1 MNNFKVNSKNNSSI
15 LNNFFQ
21 GNKLPI
27 IITAIFFFSMFYVAF
42 IVADNTIWNQ
52 DGIWYYITGKEFFDG
67 NSHNIQII
75 NAPLGTPIIYAVLDD
90 LFGMPSETAKS
101 LSLISGT
108 VIVLFS
114 YFITKNIFGAKIAII
129 TQIIVAVNA
138 KLHFLSVLA
147 LNELMPIALIISSF
161 YFLTKNELKNSDF
174 VIIGILLGLSFML
187 RYQAILV
194 ILGIVIFLFIRNKKI
209 RSNALKS
216 GILILVF
223 LTTASPILI
232 FNYMEYENPM
242 ENNGA
247 SYLMLSLFQFQ
258 NSEWRESITE
268 MREEGL
274 ISLILEDPYLFAQ
287 NYFYNLF
294 SHNPNRLFN
303 FGVLDNLSV
312 FPPIPILGFI
322 TVVLGFLYTIKISKD
337 KTTWITISAFTLIA
351 LLVFFVV
358 DLASGA
364 STTGSSEYI
373 SPLAK
378 SSGIAI
384 QYYFAL
390 VFIPLLILGIFSV
403 KKIQRNLLPLF
414 IVSIIFFFSLSIIPV
429 YRSYHFFLL
438 LIPLSI
444 LNSIFIYEV
453 LPKFVYR
460 LTSLLKERN

>member
-1 MNNFKVNSKNNSSI
+1 MNDFKPSSKNNSSA
-15 LNNFFQ
+15 LNYFFQ

-174 VIIGILLGLSFML
+174 IIMGVLLGLSFML
-187 RYQAILV
+187 RYPAILI

-242 ENNGA
+242 ENDT
-247 SYLMLSLFQFQ
+247 SYLLLSLFQFQ
-258 NSEWRESITE
+258 NPEWRESISE

-274 ISLILEDPYLFAQ
+274 ISFIL
-287 NYFYNLF
+287 
-294 SHNPNRLFN
+294 
-303 FGVLDNLSV
+303 
-312 FPPIPILGFI
+312 
-322 TVVLGFLYTIKISKD
+322 
-337 KTTWITISAFTLIA
+337 
-351 LLVFFVV
+351 
-358 DLASGA
+358 
-364 STTGSSEYI
+364 
-373 SPLAK
+373 
-378 SSGIAI
+378 
-384 QYYFAL
+384 
-390 VFIPLLILGIFSV
+390 
-403 KKIQRNLLPLF
+403 
-414 IVSIIFFFSLSIIPV
+414 
-429 YRSYHFFLL
+429 
-438 LIPLSI
+438 
-444 LNSIFIYEV
+444 
-453 LPKFVYR
+453 
-460 LTSLLKERN
+460 

>member
-1 MNNFKVNSKNNSSI
+1 MNDFKPSSKNDSRI
-15 LNNFFQ
+15 LNYFFQ

-27 IITAIFFFSMFYVAF
+27 IITAIFFFSMLYISFVHH
-42 IVADNTIWNQ
+42 IIWTEQ
-52 DGIWYYITGKEFFDG
+52 DGIWYYQTGIEFFDG

-75 NAPLGTPIIYAVLDD
+75 NAPLGGPIIYAALDS
-90 LFGMPSETAKS
+90 LFGMPFEAAKS

-108 VIVLFS
+108 AIVLFS
-114 YFITKNIFGAKIAII
+114 YFITKNIFGAKVAVI
-129 TQIIVAVNA
+129 TQIIVAVNP
-138 KLHFLSVLA
+138 KLHFLSISA
-147 LNELMPIALIISSF
+147 LNELMSIALIISSF

-174 VIIGILLGLSFML
+174 IIMGILLGLSFML
-187 RYQAILV
+187 RYPAILI
-194 ILGIVIFLFIRNKKI
+194 ILGIVIFLFIRNRKM
-209 RSNALKS
+209 RNNALKS

-232 FNYMEYENPM
+232 FNYVTYENPM
-242 ENNGA
+242 ENDT
-247 SYLMLSLFQFQ
+247 SYLLLSLFQFQ
-258 NSEWRESITE
+258 NPEWRESISE

-312 FPPIPILGFI
+312 FPPIPVLGFI
-322 TVVLGFLYTIKISKD
+322 TVVLGFLYTVKISKD
-337 KTTWITISAFTLIA
+337 KSTWIRISAFTLVA

-358 DLASGA
+358 ALSSGA
-364 STTGSSEYI
+364 NTTDSSEYI
-373 SPLAK
+373 SPVAK
-378 SSGIAI
+378 SSGIAN

-390 VFIPLLILGIFSV
+390 VFIPLLILGIFSL
-403 KKIQRNLLPLF
+403 KKIQKNLLPLF
-414 IVSIIFFFSLSIIPV
+414 IVSIILFFVLSIIPV
-429 YRSYHFFLL
+429 YRSYHFLIL

-460 LTSLLKERN
+460 LKNLQRVRN

>member
-114 YFITKNIFGAKIAII
+114 YFITKNILGVKVAVI
-129 TQIIVAVNA
+129 TQIIVAVNP
-138 KLHFLSVLA
+138 KLHFLSISA
-147 LNELMPIALIISSF
+147 LNELMSIALIISSF

-174 VIIGILLGLSFML
+174 IIMGILLGLSFML
-187 RYQAILV
+187 RYPAILI
-194 ILGIVIFLFIRNKKI
+194 ILGIVIFLFIRNRKM
-209 RSNALKS
+209 RNNALKS

-232 FNYMEYENPM
+232 FNYVTYENPM
-242 ENNGA
+242 ENDT
-247 SYLMLSLFQFQ
+247 SYLLLSLFQFQ
-258 NSEWRESITE
+258 NPEWRESISE

-294 SHNPNRLFN
+294 SHNPSKLFN

-312 FPPIPILGFI
+312 FPPIPVLGFI
-322 TVVLGFLYTIKISKD
+322 TVVLGFLYTVKISKD
-337 KTTWITISAFTLIA
+337 KTTWIRISAFTLIA

-373 SPLAK
+373 SPAAK
-378 SSGIAI
+378 SSDIAN

-390 VFIPLLILGIFSV
+390 VFIPLLILGIFSL

-414 IVSIIFFFSLSIIPV
+414 IVSIILFFVLSIIPV
-429 YRSYHFFLL
+429 YRSYHFLIL

-460 LTSLLKERN
+460 LKNLQRVRN

>member
-1 MNNFKVNSKNNSSI
+1 MNDFKPSSKNDSRISNY
-15 LNNFFQ
+15 FFQ

-27 IITAIFFFSMFYVAF
+27 IITAIFFFSMLYISFVYH
-42 IVADNTIWNQ
+42 TIWTEQ
-52 DGIWYYITGKEFFDG
+52 DGIWYYQTGIEFFDG

-75 NAPLGTPIIYAVLDD
+75 NAPLGGPIIYAALDS
-90 LFGMPSETAKS
+90 LFGMPFEAAKS

-114 YFITKNIFGAKIAII
+114 YFITKNILGVKVAVI
-129 TQIIVAVNA
+129 TQIIVAVNP
-138 KLHFLSVLA
+138 KLHFLSISA
-147 LNELMPIALIISSF
+147 LNELMSIALIISSF

-174 VIIGILLGLSFML
+174 IIMGILLGLSFML
-187 RYQAILV
+187 RYPAILI
-194 ILGIVIFLFIRNKKI
+194 ILGIVIFLFIRNRKI
-209 RSNALKS
+209 RYNALKS

-232 FNYMEYENPM
+232 FNYVTYENPM
-242 ENNGA
+242 ENDT
-247 SYLMLSLFQFQ
+247 SYLLLSLFQFQ
-258 NSEWRESITE
+258 NPEWRESISE

-274 ISLILEDPYLFAQ
+274 ISLILEDPYLFTQ

-294 SHNPNRLFN
+294 SHNPSKLFN

-312 FPPIPILGFI
+312 FPPIPVLGFI
-322 TVVLGFLYTIKISKD
+322 TVVLGFLYTVKISKD
-337 KTTWITISAFTLIA
+337 KTTWIRISAFTLIA

-358 DLASGA
+358 ALSSGA
-364 STTGSSEYI
+364 NTTDSSEYI
-373 SPLAK
+373 SPVAK
-378 SSGIAI
+378 SSGIAN

-390 VFIPLLILGIFSV
+390 VFIPLLILGIFSL

-414 IVSIIFFFSLSIIPV
+414 IVSIILFFVLSIIPV
-429 YRSYHFFLL
+429 YRSYHFLIL

-460 LTSLLKERN
+460 LKNLEKVRN

>member
-1 MNNFKVNSKNNSSI
+1 MNDFKPSSKNDSRISNY
-15 LNNFFQ
+15 FFQ

-27 IITAIFFFSMFYVAF
+27 IITAIFFFSMLYISFVHH
-42 IVADNTIWNQ
+42 IIWTEQ
-52 DGIWYYITGKEFFDG
+52 DGIWYYQTGIEFFDG

-75 NAPLGTPIIYAVLDD
+75 NAPLGGPIIYAALDS
-90 LFGMPSETAKS
+90 LFGMPFEAAKS

-114 YFITKNIFGAKIAII
+114 YFITKNIFGVKVAVI
-129 TQIIVAVNA
+129 TQIIVAVNP
-138 KLHFLSVLA
+138 KLHFLSISA
-147 LNELMPIALIISSF
+147 LNELMSIALIISSF

-174 VIIGILLGLSFML
+174 IIMGILLGLSFML
-187 RYQAILV
+187 RYPAILI
-194 ILGIVIFLFIRNKKI
+194 ILGIVIFLFIRNRKI
-209 RSNALKS
+209 RHNAIKS

-232 FNYMEYENPM
+232 FNYMEYEDPM
-242 ENNGA
+242 ENDGA

-258 NSEWRESITE
+258 NSEWRESIGE
-268 MREEGL
+268 IREEGL

-294 SHNPNRLFN
+294 SHNPSRLFN
-303 FGVLDNLSV
+303 FGMLDNISI
-312 FPPIPILGFI
+312 FPPIPVLGFI
-322 TVVLGFLYTIKISKD
+322 TVALGFLYTIKISKD
-337 KTTWITISAFTLIA
+337 KKTWITISAFTLLTI
-351 LLVFFVV
+351 LLVFFVSE
-358 DLASGA
+358 LANGTNTVS
-364 STTGSSEYI
+364 SSEYI
-373 SPLAK
+373 SPIAK
-378 SSGIAI
+378 SSGIAT
-384 QYYFAL
+384 QYYFVL
-390 VFIPLLILGIFSV
+390 VFVPLLLLGIFSV

-460 LTSLLKERN
+460 LKNLQRVRN

>member
-1 MNNFKVNSKNNSSI
+1 LNDFKPSSKNDSRISNY
-15 LNNFFQ
+15 FFQ

-27 IITAIFFFSMFYVAF
+27 IITAIFFFSMLYISFVHH
-42 IVADNTIWNQ
+42 TIWTEQ
-52 DGIWYYITGKEFFDG
+52 DGIWYYQTGIEFFDG

-75 NAPLGTPIIYAVLDD
+75 NAPLGGPIIYAALDS
-90 LFGMPSETAKS
+90 LFGMPFEAAKS

-114 YFITKNIFGAKIAII
+114 YFITKNIFGVKVAVI
-129 TQIIVAVNA
+129 TQIIVAVNP
-138 KLHFLSVLA
+138 KLHFLSISA
-147 LNELMPIALIISSF
+147 LNELMSIALIISSF

-174 VIIGILLGLSFML
+174 IIMGVLLGLSFML
-187 RYQAILV
+187 RYPAILI
-194 ILGIVIFLFIRNKKI
+194 ILGIVIFLFIRNRKI
-209 RSNALKS
+209 RYNALKS

-232 FNYMEYENPM
+232 FNYVTYENPM
-242 ENNGA
+242 ENDT
-247 SYLMLSLFQFQ
+247 SYLLLSLFQFQ
-258 NSEWRESITE
+258 NPEWRESISE

-274 ISLILEDPYLFAQ
+274 ISLILEDPYLFTQ

-294 SHNPNRLFN
+294 SHNPSKLFN
-303 FGVLDNLSV
+303 FGELDNLSV
-312 FPPIPILGFI
+312 FPPIPVLGFI
-322 TVVLGFLYTIKISKD
+322 TVVLGFLYTVKISKD
-337 KTTWITISAFTLIA
+337 KTTWIRISAFTLIA

-373 SPLAK
+373 SPAAK
-378 SSGIAI
+378 SSDIAN

-390 VFIPLLILGIFSV
+390 VFIPLLILGIFSL

-414 IVSIIFFFSLSIIPV
+414 IVSIILFFVLSIIPV
-429 YRSYHFFLL
+429 YRSYHFLIL

-460 LTSLLKERN
+460 LKNLQRVRN

>member
-1 MNNFKVNSKNNSSI
+1 MNDFKPSSKNDSRISNY
-15 LNNFFQ
+15 FFQ

-27 IITAIFFFSMFYVAF
+27 IITAIFFFSMLYISFVHH
-42 IVADNTIWNQ
+42 TIWTEQ
-52 DGIWYYITGKEFFDG
+52 DGIWYYQTGIEFFDG

-75 NAPLGTPIIYAVLDD
+75 NAPLGGPIIYAALDS
-90 LFGMPSETAKS
+90 LFGMPFEAAKS

-114 YFITKNIFGAKIAII
+114 YFITKNILGVKVAVI
-129 TQIIVAVNA
+129 TQIIVAVNP
-138 KLHFLSVLA
+138 KLHFLSISA
-147 LNELMPIALIISSF
+147 LNELMSIALIISSF

-174 VIIGILLGLSFML
+174 IIMGILLGLSFML
-187 RYQAILV
+187 RYPAILI
-194 ILGIVIFLFIRNKKI
+194 ILGIVIFLFIRNRKI
-209 RSNALKS
+209 RYNALKS

-232 FNYMEYENPM
+232 FNYVTYENPM
-242 ENNGA
+242 ENDT
-247 SYLMLSLFQFQ
+247 SYLLLSLFQFQ
-258 NSEWRESITE
+258 NPEWRESISE

-274 ISLILEDPYLFAQ
+274 ISLILEDPYLFTQ

-294 SHNPNRLFN
+294 SHNPSKLFN

-312 FPPIPILGFI
+312 FPPIPVLGFI
-322 TVVLGFLYTIKISKD
+322 TVVLGFLYTVKISKD
-337 KTTWITISAFTLIA
+337 KTTWIRISAFTLIA

-373 SPLAK
+373 SPAAK
-378 SSGIAI
+378 SSDIAN

-390 VFIPLLILGIFSV
+390 VFIPLLILGIFSL
-403 KKIQRNLLPLF
+403 KKIQKNFLPLF
-414 IVSIIFFFSLSIIPV
+414 IVSIVLIFSLAIIPA
-429 YRSYHFFLL
+429 YRSYHFLFL
-438 LIPLSI
+438 LIPFSI

-460 LTSLLKERN
+460 LKNLQRVRN

>member
-1 MNNFKVNSKNNSSI
+1 MNDFKPSSKNDSRI
-15 LNNFFQ
+15 LNYFFQ

-27 IITAIFFFSMFYVAF
+27 IITAIFFFSMLYISFVHH
-42 IVADNTIWNQ
+42 IIWTEQ
-52 DGIWYYITGKEFFDG
+52 DGIWYYQTGIEFFDG

-75 NAPLGTPIIYAVLDD
+75 NAPLGGPIIYAALDS
-90 LFGMPSETAKS
+90 LFGMPFEAAKS

-108 VIVLFS
+108 VIVLIS
-114 YFITKNIFGAKIAII
+114 YFITKNIFGAKVAVI
-129 TQIIVAVNA
+129 TQIIVAVNP
-138 KLHFLSVLA
+138 KLHFLSISA
-147 LNELMPIALIISSF
+147 LNELMSIALIISSF

-174 VIIGILLGLSFML
+174 IIMGILLGLSFML
-187 RYQAILV
+187 RYPAILI
-194 ILGIVIFLFIRNKKI
+194 ILGIVIFLFIRNRKM
-209 RSNALKS
+209 RNNALKS

-232 FNYMEYENPM
+232 FNYVTYENPM
-242 ENNGA
+242 ENDT
-247 SYLMLSLFQFQ
+247 SYLLLSLFQFQ
-258 NSEWRESITE
+258 NPEWRESISE

-312 FPPIPILGFI
+312 FPPIPVLGFI
-322 TVVLGFLYTIKISKD
+322 TVVLGFLYTVKISKD
-337 KTTWITISAFTLIA
+337 KSTWIRISAFTLIA

-358 DLASGA
+358 ALSSGA
-364 STTGSSEYI
+364 NTTDSSEYI
-373 SPLAK
+373 SPVAK
-378 SSGIAI
+378 SSGIAN

-390 VFIPLLILGIFSV
+390 VFIPLLILGIFSL
-403 KKIQRNLLPLF
+403 KKIQKNLLPLF
-414 IVSIIFFFSLSIIPV
+414 IVSIILFFVLSIIPV
-429 YRSYHFFLL
+429 YRSYHFLIL

-460 LTSLLKERN
+460 LKNLQRVRN

>member
-1 MNNFKVNSKNNSSI
+1 MNDFKPSSKNDSRI
-15 LNNFFQ
+15 LNYFFQ

-27 IITAIFFFSMFYVAF
+27 IITAIFFFSMLYISFVHH
-42 IVADNTIWNQ
+42 IIWTEQ
-52 DGIWYYITGKEFFDG
+52 DGIWYYQTGIEFFDG

-75 NAPLGTPIIYAVLDD
+75 NAPLGGPIIYAALDS
-90 LFGMPSETAKS
+90 LFGMPFEAAKS

-114 YFITKNIFGAKIAII
+114 YFITKNILGVKVAVI
-129 TQIIVAVNA
+129 TQIIVAVNP
-138 KLHFLSVLA
+138 KLHFLSISA
-147 LNELMPIALIISSF
+147 LNELMSIALIISSF

-174 VIIGILLGLSFML
+174 IIMGILLGLSFML
-187 RYQAILV
+187 RYPAILI
-194 ILGIVIFLFIRNKKI
+194 ILGIVIFLFIRNRKM
-209 RSNALKS
+209 RNNALKS

-232 FNYMEYENPM
+232 FNYVTYENPM
-242 ENNGA
+242 ENDT
-247 SYLMLSLFQFQ
+247 SYLLLSLFQFQ
-258 NSEWRESITE
+258 NPEWRESISE

-312 FPPIPILGFI
+312 FPPIPVLGFI
-322 TVVLGFLYTIKISKD
+322 TVVLGFLYTVKISKD
-337 KTTWITISAFTLIA
+337 KSTWIRISAFTLIA

-358 DLASGA
+358 ALSSGA
-364 STTGSSEYI
+364 NTTDSSEYI
-373 SPLAK
+373 SPVAK
-378 SSGIAI
+378 SSGIAN

-390 VFIPLLILGIFSV
+390 VFIPLLILGIFSL
-403 KKIQRNLLPLF
+403 KKIQKNLLPLF
-414 IVSIIFFFSLSIIPV
+414 IVSIILFFVLSIIPV
-429 YRSYHFFLL
+429 YRSYHFLIL

-460 LTSLLKERN
+460 LKNLQRVRN

>member
-1 MNNFKVNSKNNSSI
+1 MNDFKPSSKNDSRI
-15 LNNFFQ
+15 LNYFFQ

-27 IITAIFFFSMFYVAF
+27 IITAIFFFSMLYISFVHH
-42 IVADNTIWNQ
+42 IIWTEQ
-52 DGIWYYITGKEFFDG
+52 DGIWYYQTGIEFFDG

-75 NAPLGTPIIYAVLDD
+75 NAPLGGPIIYAALDS
-90 LFGMPSETAKS
+90 LFGMPFEAAKS

-108 VIVLFS
+108 AIVLFS
-114 YFITKNIFGAKIAII
+114 YFITKNIFGAKVAVI
-129 TQIIVAVNA
+129 TQIIVAVNP
-138 KLHFLSVLA
+138 KLHFLSISA
-147 LNELMPIALIISSF
+147 LNELMSIALIISSF

-174 VIIGILLGLSFML
+174 IIMGILLGLSFML
-187 RYQAILV
+187 RYPAILI
-194 ILGIVIFLFIRNKKI
+194 ILGIVIFLFIRNRKM
-209 RSNALKS
+209 RNNALKS

-232 FNYMEYENPM
+232 FNYVTYENPM
-242 ENNGA
+242 ENDT
-247 SYLMLSLFQFQ
+247 SYLLLSLFQFQ
-258 NSEWRESITE
+258 NPEWRESISE

-312 FPPIPILGFI
+312 FPPIPVLGFI
-322 TVVLGFLYTIKISKD
+322 TVVLGFLYTVKISKD
-337 KTTWITISAFTLIA
+337 KSTWIRISAFTLIA

-358 DLASGA
+358 ALSSGA
-364 STTGSSEYI
+364 NTTDSSEYI
-373 SPLAK
+373 SPVAK
-378 SSGIAI
+378 SSGIAN

-390 VFIPLLILGIFSV
+390 VFIPLLILGIFSL
-403 KKIQRNLLPLF
+403 KKIQKNLLPLF
-414 IVSIIFFFSLSIIPV
+414 IVSIILFFVLSIIPV
-429 YRSYHFFLL
+429 YRSYHFLIL

-460 LTSLLKERN
+460 LKNLQRVRN

>member
-1 MNNFKVNSKNNSSI
+1 MNDFKPSSKNDSRISNY
-15 LNNFFQ
+15 FFQ

-27 IITAIFFFSMFYVAF
+27 IITAIFFFSMLYISFVHH
-42 IVADNTIWNQ
+42 TIWTEQ
-52 DGIWYYITGKEFFDG
+52 DGIWYYQTGIEFFDG

-75 NAPLGTPIIYAVLDD
+75 NAPLGGPIIYAALDS
-90 LFGMPSETAKS
+90 LFGMPFEAAKS

-114 YFITKNIFGAKIAII
+114 YFITKNILGVKVAVI
-129 TQIIVAVNA
+129 TQIIVAVNP
-138 KLHFLSVLA
+138 KLHFLSISA
-147 LNELMPIALIISSF
+147 LNELMSIALIISSF

-174 VIIGILLGLSFML
+174 IIMGILLGLSFML
-187 RYQAILV
+187 RYPAILI
-194 ILGIVIFLFIRNKKI
+194 ILGIVIFLFIRNRKI
-209 RSNALKS
+209 RYNALKS

-232 FNYMEYENPM
+232 FNYVTYENPM
-242 ENNGA
+242 ENDT
-247 SYLMLSLFQFQ
+247 SYLLLSLFQFQ
-258 NSEWRESITE
+258 NPEWRESISE

-274 ISLILEDPYLFAQ
+274 ISLILEDPYLFTQ

-294 SHNPNRLFN
+294 SHNPSKLFN

-312 FPPIPILGFI
+312 FPPIPVLGFI
-322 TVVLGFLYTIKISKD
+322 TVVLGFLYTVKISKD
-337 KTTWITISAFTLIA
+337 KTTWIRISAFTLIA

-373 SPLAK
+373 SPAAK
-378 SSGIAI
+378 SSDIAN

-390 VFIPLLILGIFSV
+390 VFIPLLILGIFSL

-414 IVSIIFFFSLSIIPV
+414 IVSIILFFVLSIIPV
-429 YRSYHFFLL
+429 YRSYHFLIL

-460 LTSLLKERN
+460 LKNLQRVRN